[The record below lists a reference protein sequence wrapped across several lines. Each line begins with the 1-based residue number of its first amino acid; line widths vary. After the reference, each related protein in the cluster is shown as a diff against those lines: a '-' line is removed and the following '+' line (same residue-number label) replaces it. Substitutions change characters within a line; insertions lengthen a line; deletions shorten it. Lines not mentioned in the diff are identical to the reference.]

1 MLAMPSPTNAGET
14 RTMASKDPEGM
25 APQDARCCHPE
36 TFHIIR
42 QRSMRP
48 DIRRFP
54 FLLMLTAALAIAPG
68 LAQALTRTHHYNF
81 SVLDDAQRPVAHA
94 RVYTIAASGYDQAGG
109 ECITGQDGRC
119 GITFTS
125 FSPVNAGIVAAVAGG
140 CDGYAESGVLSV
152 KSSFFVNE
160 DRLDTSL
167 TLSRSLPVQ
176 LSVKD
181 ELGLPLAD
189 ARAQILSPA
198 HSELDLRSGLAP
210 VCNTNAQGSC
220 SVCVNYAK
228 LGPNVWADV
237 SKDGYLTAEAAG
249 GQSYALAVTLYRQVR
264 TLAPVTV
271 LDSKGKPVAGA
282 TIDLQVFPGG
292 PELRCLT
299 NVNGICPG
307 KVQFA
312 LTEPNFRMTVKAR
325 APGMHDATAY
335 FVEQL
340 SQPKKTFDVTMMRE
354 DDYLCRG
361 LTTPALTALGKQVL
375 PSVELLRSI
384 VAQKEATFDYGSI
397 CLSTFKNKKYLSLP
411 VLQPLE
417 PGRQRYS
424 NTQLGSI
431 VFDELVRKILDVTK
445 SYGKLPV
452 DGYDISVETQ
462 VADRSDNYRNVTAK
476 VYRFYLPK
484 QAVEKYKDKDIT
496 SQQLI
501 DASVVLLNDDRIEL
515 KLQ

>member
-1 MLAMPSPTNAGET
+1 MHL
-14 RTMASKDPEGM
+14 
-25 APQDARCCHPE
+25 
-36 TFHIIR
+36 
-42 QRSMRP
+42 

-54 FLLMLTAALAIAPG
+54 ILLMLATALAMAPG
-68 LAQALTRTHHYNF
+68 LAQALTRTHHYHF
-81 SVLDDAQRPVAHA
+81 SVLDDAQRPVANA
-94 RVYTIAASGYDQAGG
+94 RVYTVEASGYDQAGG
-109 ECITGQDGRC
+109 ECTTGQDGHC
-119 GITFTS
+119 AITFTS

-140 CDGYAESGVLSV
+140 CAGYAETGVLSV

-160 DRLDTSL
+160 DRLDTAVTL
-167 TLSRSLPVQ
+167 TRSLPVQ
-176 LSVKD
+176 VSVKD
-181 ELGLPLAD
+181 EFGLPVAD

-237 SKDGYLTAEAAG
+237 SKDGYVTAEAAG
-249 GQSYALAVTLYRQVR
+249 GPSYALDATLYRQLR

-271 LDSKGKPVAGA
+271 LDSKGQPVAGA
-282 TIDLQVFPGG
+282 TVNVQVFPGG

-299 NVNGICPG
+299 GANGICPG

-340 SQPKKTFDVTMMRE
+340 RQPKKTFDVTMTRE
-354 DDYLCRG
+354 DDYLCRA
-361 LTTPALTALGKQVL
+361 LTTPALTAVGKQVL
-375 PSVELLRSI
+375 PSVELLRNI
-384 VAQKEATFDYGSI
+384 VAQEATFDYGSI
-397 CLSTFKNKKYLSLP
+397 CLSTFKNRKYLSLP

-417 PGRQRYS
+417 PGRQRFS

-445 SYGKLPV
+445 SYGRLPV
-452 DGYDISVETQ
+452 DGYDISVATQ
-462 VADRSDNYRNVTAK
+462 VADRSENYRNVTAK